1 MNLTGKEIN
10 MLMARIILLLIF
22 FWSMNNFTAYSQEA
36 RLPSDQWQTS
46 VGGNQQKLTIR
57 HKMFVNKENE
67 RDYEAEFIVYEKNT
81 KEKYTKTILVKTNKL
96 GSVYFPDDF
105 LNEDGTEI
113 SNSSLVAGGD
123 YIWNGVVE
131 NELVVWGSFSISI
144 HSFDIK
150 IDLREVN

>member
-22 FWSMNNFTAYSQEA
+22 FWSMNSFTAYSQEA
-36 RLPSDQWQTS
+36 RLPSDQWQTT

-67 RDYEAEFIVYEKNT
+67 RDYEATFIVYEKNT
-81 KEKYTKTILVKTNKL
+81 REKYTKTILVKTDKS

-113 SNSSLVAGGD
+113 SVSSLIAGGD

-131 NELVVWGSFSISI
+131 NEVAVWGSFSISV
-144 HSFDIK
+144 HTFDIK

>member
-1 MNLTGKEIN
+1 
-10 MLMARIILLLIF
+10 
-22 FWSMNNFTAYSQEA
+22 MNNFTAYSQEA
-36 RLPSDQWQTS
+36 RLPSDQWQTA

-67 RDYEAEFIVYEKNT
+67 RDYEAAFIVYEKNT

-113 SNSSLVAGGD
+113 SNSSLIAGGD